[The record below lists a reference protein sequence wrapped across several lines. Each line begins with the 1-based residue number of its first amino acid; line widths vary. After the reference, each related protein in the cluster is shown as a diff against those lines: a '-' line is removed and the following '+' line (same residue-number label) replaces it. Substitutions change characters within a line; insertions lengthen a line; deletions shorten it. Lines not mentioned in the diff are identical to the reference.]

1 MSIAVTTSPYKNIYT
16 KGERFDPEDGE
27 ITVKYIN
34 GDKEIVEL
42 SKAEISGYDRNKVG
56 TQTLTVSYLGMET
69 TFEIVVKDKENGSE
83 DIDPDNPSTA
93 VAEIS
98 NTNIRIWSFGST
110 VYVENATS
118 DIYIVNLSGSL
129 ITKRTPE
136 FSRMEISLNNKGVFI
151 VKTGDTTQKIIIQ

>member
-1 MSIAVTTSPYKNIYT
+1 
-16 KGERFDPEDGE
+16 
-27 ITVKYIN
+27 
-34 GDKEIVEL
+34 
-42 SKAEISGYDRNKVG
+42 
-56 TQTLTVSYLGMET
+56 MET